1 MSEMGGFF
9 NILNFDW
16 LFFFNCCQ
24 GDVLM
29 TTVSVYMMDRDQ
41 PLPQSDEILMCTS
54 NTTKDEV
61 RKVYA
66 ASIYTGAVAK

>member
-1 MSEMGGFF
+1 MHFL
-9 NILNFDW
+9 ILISYF
-16 LFFFNCCQ
+16 LFCCQ

-29 TTVSVYMMDRDQ
+29 TTLSVYMMDRDQ

-61 RKVYA
+61 RIVYIKT
-66 ASIYTGAVAK
+66 SFISSHLKCI